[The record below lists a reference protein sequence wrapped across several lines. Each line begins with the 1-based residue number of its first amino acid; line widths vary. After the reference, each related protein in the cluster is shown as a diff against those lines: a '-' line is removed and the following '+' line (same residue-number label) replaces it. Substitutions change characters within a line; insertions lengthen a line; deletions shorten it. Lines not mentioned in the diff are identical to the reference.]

1 MKLKARDV
9 DRALSRPDPDI
20 QAFVIFGPDSG
31 LVRERG
37 ERLAAAL
44 VEDPDDPFTVTR
56 LTEEDLK
63 ADPAALADAM
73 AAMPLMGASPL
84 VRVRLS
90 GDLSAVGTFL
100 AELESGGAEAQ
111 ARLIVEAGDLKKGSK
126 LRKAAEDCARCLA
139 APCYAD
145 EARDLVRLADDML
158 AAEGLSLAPDA
169 RAMLAPYLE
178 GDRALARSEI
188 EKLIL
193 YKGLAEQR
201 GGQADVVEREDIA
214 AISAAGAEAALD
226 QIIDP
231 AFSGDPPATDAGYAR
246 ALASG
251 VSPVAVLRTLQRR
264 IDQIDIFHSGGGD
277 SGALARAGAPRFG
290 PPAEAFKRSARAW
303 RGRRLDQARRLAFDT
318 ERAVKRSGA
327 PAEALVGALVLR
339 LARAAAG
346 ARK

>member
-9 DRALSRPDPDI
+9 DRALSRPNPDV

-31 LVRERG
+31 LVRERAN
-37 ERLAAAL
+37 RLAKAL
-44 VEDPDDPFTVTR
+44 VDDPDDPFTVTR
-56 LTEEDLK
+56 LTEEDIK

-73 AAMPLMGASPL
+73 AAMSLMGAAPL

-90 GDLSAVGTFL
+90 GDMAAVGSFL
-100 AELESGGAEAQ
+100 ADLDKGDAQAE
-111 ARLIVEAGDLKKGSK
+111 ARLIVEAGDLKKSSR
-126 LRKAAEDCARCLA
+126 LRKTAEDGARFLA

-145 EARDLVRLADDML
+145 DVRDLIKLADEML

-169 RAMLAPYLE
+169 QAMLAPFLE
-178 GDRALARSEI
+178 GDRALARGEI

-193 YKGLAEQR
+193 FKGLSEQR
-201 GGQADVVEREDIA
+201 GGEGGVIEKTDIA

-231 AFSGDPPATDAGYAR
+231 AFSGDPVAADRAYAR
-246 ALASG
+246 ALSAG
-251 VSPVAVLRTLQRR
+251 VSPVAVLRVLQRR
-264 IDQIDIFHSGGGD
+264 IDQFEIFHGGGGD
-277 SGALARAGAPRFG
+277 AGALARAGAPRFG
-290 PPAEAFKRSARAW
+290 PPADAFKRSARAW
-303 RGRRLDQARRLAFDT
+303 RGRRLDQARRLAFDA

-327 PAEALVGALVLR
+327 PAEALVGSLVLR

-346 ARK
+346 TR

>member
-1 MKLKARDV
+1 LKLKARDV

-31 LVRERG
+31 LVRERANT
-37 ERLAAAL
+37 LAGAL

-56 LTEEDLK
+56 LTEDDIK
-63 ADPAALADAM
+63 SDPAALSDAM
-73 AAMPLMGASPL
+73 AAMSLLGTAPL

-90 GDLSAVGTFL
+90 GDLTAVGTYL
-100 AELESGGAEAQ
+100 TDLDKGQTAAE
-111 ARLIVEAGDLKKGSK
+111 ARLIVEAGDLKKSSK
-126 LRKAAEDCARCLA
+126 LRKAAEDGARFLA

-145 EARDLVRLADDML
+145 DARDLIKLADEML

-178 GDRALARSEI
+178 GDRALARGEI
-188 EKLIL
+188 DKLIL
-193 YKGLAEQR
+193 YKGLARQR
-201 GGQADVVEREDIA
+201 PEGEATIERADIA

-231 AFSGDPPATDAGYAR
+231 AFSGDPVSADRAYAR
-246 ALASG
+246 ALSAG
-251 VSPVAVLRTLQRR
+251 ISPVAVLRVLQRR
-264 IDQIDIFHSGGGD
+264 IDQFETFHASGGD
-277 SGALARAGAPRFG
+277 TGALVRAGAPRFG

-303 RGRRLDQARRLAFDT
+303 RGRRLDQARRLAFDA
-318 ERAVKRSGA
+318 ERSVKRSGA
-327 PAEALVGALVLR
+327 PVDALVGSLVLR

-346 ARK
+346 TR

>member
-1 MKLKARDV
+1 MKLKAHEV

-31 LVRERG
+31 LVRERANQ
-37 ERLAAAL
+37 LAKAL
-44 VEDPDDPFTVTR
+44 VDNPDDPFTVTR
-56 LTEEDLK
+56 LTEEDIK

-73 AAMPLMGASPL
+73 AAMSLMGTAPL

-90 GDLSAVGTFL
+90 GDMAAVGTFL
-100 AELESGGAEAQ
+100 ADLEKGDAQAEA
-111 ARLIVEAGDLKKGSK
+111 RLVVEAGDLKKSSK
-126 LRKAAEDCARCLA
+126 LRKAAEDGARFVA

-145 EARDLVRLADDML
+145 NARDLVKLADDML

-178 GDRALARSEI
+178 GDRALARGEI

-193 YKGLAEQR
+193 FKGLATQR
-201 GGQADVVEREDIA
+201 EGEAGVIERTDIA

-231 AFSGDPPATDAGYAR
+231 VFRGDPVAADRAYAR
-246 ALASG
+246 ALAAG
-251 VSPVAVLRTLQRR
+251 VSPVAVLRVLQRR
-264 IDQIDIFHSGGGD
+264 IDQFEIFHGGGGD
-277 SGALARAGAPRFG
+277 AGALARAGAPRFG
-290 PPAEAFKRSARAW
+290 PPADAFKRSARAW
-303 RGRRLDQARRLAFDT
+303 RGRRLDQARRLAFDA

-327 PAEALVGALVLR
+327 PAEALVGSLVLR

-346 ARK
+346 AQ

>member
-9 DRALSRPDPDI
+9 DRTLARPDPGLR
-20 QAFVIFGPDSG
+20 AFLIYGPDSG

-37 ERLAAAL
+37 DRLAASL
-44 VEDPDDPFTVTR
+44 VDDPDDPFTVTR
-56 LTEEDLK
+56 LTEDDLK

-73 AAMPLMGASPL
+73 AAMSLMGAAPL

-90 GDLSAVGTFL
+90 GDSSAVGAYL
-100 AELESGGAEAQ
+100 AALEKSAEQ
-111 ARLIVEAGDLKKGSK
+111 TDARLIVEAGDLKKGSK
-126 LRKAAEDCARCLA
+126 LRKTAEDGARCLA

-145 EARDLVRLADDML
+145 EARDLIRLADDML
-158 AAEGLSLAPDA
+158 ADQGLSLAPDA

-193 YKGLAEQR
+193 YKGLSEQR
-201 GGQADVVEREDIA
+201 EGQPGVVERADIA
-214 AISAAGAEAALD
+214 AVSAAGAEAAMD

-231 AFSGDPPATDAGYAR
+231 AFTGDPAKTDAAYGR

-251 VSPVAVLRTLQRR
+251 ISPVAVLRVLQRR
-264 IDQIDIFHSGGGD
+264 IDQIDIFHAGGGD
-277 SGALARAGAPRFG
+277 AGALARAGAPRFG
-290 PPAEAFKRSARAW
+290 PPADAFKRSARAW

-346 ARK
+346 ARA